1 MATATPVLAAVP
13 LESPC
18 GKPLTG
24 QFAQAAAALRER
36 LAAPDEADRL
46 HAALARLARLHDT
59 AMTTRRIQ
67 GGVLSAGQ
75 RERLSHRIAAA
86 TLLR

>member
-1 MATATPVLAAVP
+1 MAVATPVLAAVP
-13 LESPC
+13 IETPC
-18 GKPLTG
+18 GKPLAT
-24 QFAQAAAALRER
+24 QFAQAAALVREQ
-36 LAAPDEADRL
+36 LAQPEQADRL

-59 AMTTRRIQ
+59 AMSARRIQ

-86 TLLR
+86 TFLR